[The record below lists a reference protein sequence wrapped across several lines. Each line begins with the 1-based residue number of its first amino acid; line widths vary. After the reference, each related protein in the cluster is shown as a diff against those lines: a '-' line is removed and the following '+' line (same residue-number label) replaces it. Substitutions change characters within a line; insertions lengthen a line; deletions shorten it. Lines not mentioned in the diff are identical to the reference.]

1 MTSVSLLK
9 LVPAVIDMKSGL
21 PSISYF
27 GLETD
32 PVHSVGSPSL
42 LRPRLTQTSWSGAGL
57 SNLLSI
63 AYDYNVLGLGPDSP
77 WDD

>member
-9 LVPAVIDMKSGL
+9 LVPAVRDTRSGL
-21 PSISYF
+21 PSISSF

>member
-1 MTSVSLLK
+1 MVTH
-9 LVPAVIDMKSGL
+9 MKSGL
-21 PSISYF
+21 PSISRF
-27 GLETD
+27 RLATD

-42 LRPRLTQTSWSGAGL
+42 PRPRFTHTKRSGAGL